1 VTASTVNWE
10 SSWTTTTINSSAI
23 ANAANAVTAAIS
35 MDAQWAIEISV
46 TIVYGSPANQG
57 VRVYVERDVD
67 GTNFESV
74 SDNARGFEMPR
85 ATSATRRRTFTLS
98 AQELANF
105 RVRLTNDSG
114 ASVTATVRY
123 RYATDITSA

>member
-1 VTASTVNWE
+1 MTASTVNWE
-10 SSWTTTTINSSAI
+10 SSWTTTSISSSAI

-35 MDAQWAIEISV
+35 LDGQWAVEISV

-74 SDNARGFEMPR
+74 SDNPRGFEMPR
-85 ATSATRRRTFTLS
+85 GTSATRRRTFTLS
-98 AQELANF
+98 AQELASF

-123 RYATDITSA
+123 RFATDIATA